1 MCYIF
6 RKISKSNSRVFYDMK
21 EKASQKWKR
30 KLPKKKLGVNIKVL
44 LLLYLTKMI
53 ITVTFT
59 RFQEWNASCQPK
71 SWLSPPASRPSISR
85 QLLAPSTTSGPK
97 LIEALGMPHRG
108 AFNLGFSATTF
119 VSLASKIE
127 GAEMIFLISSRR
139 SKPIKSSFFSKSDKP
154 KFKSKEE
161 LAVERKQRLN
171 KKPDLDKPDTAQ
183 AGKMNCSVP
192 KNRKL
197 LLEMKAAES
206 MGPPKRRDEQ
216 GNGTGWRLLWGRC

>member
-1 MCYIF
+1 
-6 RKISKSNSRVFYDMK
+6 
-21 EKASQKWKR
+21 
-30 KLPKKKLGVNIKVL
+30 
-44 LLLYLTKMI
+44 
-53 ITVTFT
+53 
-59 RFQEWNASCQPK
+59 
-71 SWLSPPASRPSISR
+71 
-85 QLLAPSTTSGPK
+85 
-97 LIEALGMPHRG
+97 MPHRG
-108 AFNLGFSATTF
+108 AFNLGFSATTI

-139 SKPIKSSFFSKSDKP
+139 SKPIKSSFLSKSDKP

-216 GNGTGWRLLWGRC
+216 GNGTG